1 MGRGECI
8 PDLARTGGAGGAC
21 NPHVVGPH
29 RRTVSECAETGA
41 PGVPTIRCRS
51 VRPGALAARTAGWS
65 GVQTWAAIVATNMVV
80 GAWRVGFFFQS
91 VVPREPRPSARPPRR
106 SRKRQPRAVRSDAA
120 MHGGLAGR
128 LAGDTSPCLSGAV
141 YAASVRRGAVANDP
155 RAPATVAARGRTK
168 AYAMRFSCF
177 CPVNPSPAFSM
188 TRPEPL
194 PWWARGTA
202 TLRGGCTQ
210 VRPRRGGIAARAR
223 PDGGQDMSIPAGW
236 VSVADVDKWM
246 RSQPSAREAI

>member
-51 VRPGALAARTAGWS
+51 VRPDALARTTRARHGGGS
-65 GVQTWAAIVATNMVV
+65 GTH
-80 GAWRVGFFFQS
+80 QS
-91 VVPREPRPSARPPRR
+91 VCHA
-106 SRKRQPRAVRSDAA
+106 
-120 MHGGLAGR
+120 
-128 LAGDTSPCLSGAV
+128 LSF
-141 YAASVRRGAVANDP
+141 AS
-155 RAPATVAARGRTK
+155 
-168 AYAMRFSCF
+168 
-177 CPVNPSPAFSM
+177 PVNPSPAFSM

-210 VRPRRGGIAARAR
+210 VRPRRGGIAARAKT
-223 PDGGQDMSIPAGW
+223 DGGQDMSIPVTDWECPPPKAGERPVVISEAAQGLPVAGAGCVRGGGGVMTELDLIIERHPW
-236 VSVADVDKWM
+236 VALVIMALCCLMVCTADGWW
-246 RSQPSAREAI
+246 